1 VNLFL
6 MLSGTVP
13 FGARA
18 KTEEAI
24 YAALQTE
31 TLHFEGVW
39 ERSTPAVR
47 ELLTGLLDKDPAKR
61 YTLAQVLA
69 HPWVSGDAASDERID
84 RSILS
89 SLLSF
94 TAKNKFKKEA
104 LRLAATAM
112 TAQDVAKLRTAFM
125 RIDADN
131 SGFITFAELSQEVGK
146 LEVADAARIS
156 TAMRE
161 MDADG
166 DGKVSYDEFITAVVD
181 RQLVH
186 HQNMCVALA
195 DRNAR
200 ARARARAQGR
210 ERGRACAA
218 SARGLQPSAL
228 CGPLTASFSPL
239 PRPPLFPARS
249 PPQDL
254 VRLLRVRPRRRR
266 QDHARRALAR
276 ARHARRAAREGG
288 GLHQRVRLQR
298 RRAHRLRGVHA
309 HAAAEG
315 REGALRTARAQSPP
329 ERARARASA
338 CVRARVSSAPRCAL
352 DLASLARSHAP
363 LPRSRCAASPS
374 APSAQFRVKH
384 ELNEVVSVS
393 RAKADAEAAAA
404 RLAEMDSAAT
414 RLAAAA
420 AAAEEAVVEAAV
432 AAGVAPEEL

>member
-1 VNLFL
+1 VRPPAGSAYYIAPEVFRGPYTKEADIFSLGVNLFL

-18 KTEEAI
+18 KSEEAI

-69 HPWVSGDAASDERID
+69 HPWVSGDAATDERID

-181 RQLVH
+181 RQLMH

-195 DRNAR
+195 DRGAR
-200 ARARARAQGR
+200 SHARAQGR

-218 SARGLQPSAL
+218 SAGGLQPSSL

-239 PRPPLFPARS
+239 PCLSPLPA
-249 PPQDL
+249 
-254 VRLLRVRPRRRR
+254 RPRRIWFAFCEYDLDGDGKITRDELSR
-266 QDHARRALAR
+266 ALTMHGEPPEKVAAYISEFDSNGDGHIDYEEFMRMLLPKDVNVRCARRV
-276 ARHARRAAREGG
+276 RRA
-288 GLHQRVRLQR
+288 
-298 RRAHRLRGVHA
+298 
-309 HAAAEG
+309 
-315 REGALRTARAQSPP
+315 PP
-329 ERARARASA
+329 SARARARERLRS
-338 CVRARVSSAPRCAL
+338 RARLERP
-352 DLASLARSHAP
+352 
-363 LPRSRCAASPS
+363 
-374 APSAQFRVKH
+374 
-384 ELNEVVSVS
+384 
-393 RAKADAEAAAA
+393 
-404 RLAEMDSAAT
+404 
-414 RLAAAA
+414 
-420 AAAEEAVVEAAV
+420 AVR
-432 AAGVAPEEL
+432 P

>member
-1 VNLFL
+1 MFRGPYTKEADIFSLGVNLFL

-156 TAMRE
+156 SAMRE

-186 HQNMCVALA
+186 HQNMCVAA
-195 DRNAR
+195 A
-200 ARARARAQGR
+200 
-210 ERGRACAA
+210 ERGA
-218 SARGLQPSAL
+218 
-228 CGPLTASFSPL
+228 
-239 PRPPLFPARS
+239 
-249 PPQDL
+249 
-254 VRLLRVRPRRRR
+254 RVRRGERGAEP
-266 QDHARRALAR
+266 ARRAHAVFALCSLRAAHRHSLSCPLAP
-276 ARHARRAAREGG
+276 ARRIWFAFCEYDLDGDGKITRDELSRALAMHGEPPEKVAAYISEFDSNGDGHIDYEEFMRM
-288 GLHQRVRLQR
+288 LLPKDVKVRCARRV
-298 RRAHRLRGVHA
+298 
-309 HAAAEG
+309 
-315 REGALRTARAQSPP
+315 RAQSPH
-329 ERARARASA
+329 ERARE
-338 CVRARVSSAPRCAL
+338 SAP
-352 DLASLARSHAP
+352 
-363 LPRSRCAASPS
+363 
-374 APSAQFRVKH
+374 
-384 ELNEVVSVS
+384 
-393 RAKADAEAAAA
+393 
-404 RLAEMDSAAT
+404 
-414 RLAAAA
+414 
-420 AAAEEAVVEAAV
+420 
-432 AAGVAPEEL
+432 

>member
-1 VNLFL
+1 MFRGPYTKEADIFSLGVNLFL

-18 KTEEAI
+18 KSEEAI

-69 HPWVSGDAASDERID
+69 HPWVAGDAASDERID

-186 HQNMCVALA
+186 HQNMCVAA
-195 DRNAR
+195 AERGAR
-200 ARARARAQGR
+200 ARRV
-210 ERGRACAA
+210 ERGAEPARRAHAV
-218 SARGLQPSAL
+218 SSPSAL
-228 CGPLTASFSPL
+228 CGPLTAALSPAPL
-239 PRPPLFPARS
+239 PSPPPAGSGSPSASTTSTATARSRATSSRARS
-249 PPQDL
+249 PCTAS
-254 VRLLRVRPRRRR
+254 RPRRWRPTSASSTPTATGTSTTRSSCACCCRR
-266 QDHARRALAR
+266 
-276 ARHARRAAREGG
+276 
-288 GLHQRVRLQR
+288 
-298 RRAHRLRGVHA
+298 
-309 HAAAEG
+309 
-315 REGALRTARAQSPP
+315 T
-329 ERARARASA
+329 
-338 CVRARVSSAPRCAL
+338 
-352 DLASLARSHAP
+352 
-363 LPRSRCAASPS
+363 
-374 APSAQFRVKH
+374 
-384 ELNEVVSVS
+384 
-393 RAKADAEAAAA
+393 
-404 RLAEMDSAAT
+404 
-414 RLAAAA
+414 
-420 AAAEEAVVEAAV
+420 
-432 AAGVAPEEL
+432 